1 MAKNRITELKL
12 KLKQD
17 TLDQLRLNQ
26 HNEQLELE
34 ETHIMEFNNF
44 NQNWDKTMN
53 DFQAHSQNLLK
64 ALEEKQNR
72 ELEDLRNTLEKKL
85 PQEFKP
91 SPEFLNLQKI
101 QLNLAK
107 QARYSDA
114 HQV

>member
-44 NQNWDKTMN
+44 N
-53 DFQAHSQNLLK
+53 
-64 ALEEKQNR
+64 
-72 ELEDLRNTLEKKL
+72 
-85 PQEFKP
+85 
-91 SPEFLNLQKI
+91 
-101 QLNLAK
+101 
-107 QARYSDA
+107 
-114 HQV
+114 